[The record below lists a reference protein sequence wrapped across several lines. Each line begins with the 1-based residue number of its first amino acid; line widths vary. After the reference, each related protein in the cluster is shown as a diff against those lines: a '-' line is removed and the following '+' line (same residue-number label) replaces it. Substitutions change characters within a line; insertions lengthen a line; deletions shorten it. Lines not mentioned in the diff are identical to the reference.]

1 MQIPVGLYFVA
12 LMFSIIGISIMIMA
26 VALLFDLGD
35 AVLGVND
42 ISNLAELFALLALG
56 MLVGG
61 AVLLVLGIAVYRGRT
76 FGWVGIMLLSLFFV
90 VDGALELVGATDTG
104 TWALATLLAVYLLL
118 PGVRTY
124 FGIRLIKETRAI

>member
-26 VALLFDLGD
+26 VALLFDLGN

-118 PGVRTY
+118 PGVRAY

>member
-26 VALLFDLGD
+26 VALLFDLGN

-76 FGWVGIMLLSLFFV
+76 YGWVGIMLLSLFFV

>member
-76 FGWVGIMLLSLFFV
+76 YGWVGIMLLSLFFV

>member
-26 VALLFDLGD
+26 VALLFDLGN

-76 FGWVGIMLLSLFFV
+76 YGWVGIMLLSLFFV

-118 PGVRTY
+118 PGVRAY